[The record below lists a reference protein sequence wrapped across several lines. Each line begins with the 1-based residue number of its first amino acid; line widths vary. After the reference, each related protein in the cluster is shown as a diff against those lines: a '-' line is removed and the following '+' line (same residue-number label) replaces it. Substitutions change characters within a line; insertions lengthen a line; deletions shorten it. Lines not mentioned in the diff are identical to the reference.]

1 MTSLLHSHQN
11 VSTSF
16 NSAEYKS
23 KIANQNINNTN
34 LQNIRRKNINK
45 FIFALLNINSI
56 RNKFDFVIKD
66 ISNNV
71 DFLMISETKTDG
83 SFPKGQFQIKGFS
96 DPFRVDRNTHGGG
109 ILFYAREDIPVKLL
123 SVENLPTECFFI
135 EINLRKRKWLV
146 CCSYNP
152 HRDNIKEHLNT
163 ISANLDLYSSK
174 YEYIIVIGDFNAE
187 VNDKFM
193 SNFCES
199 YNLSSLIKESTCYKN
214 PENHSSIDLILTNSP
229 HRFQCSS
236 VVETGLS
243 DFHKMIVTVMKTTF
257 QRIPAKIR
265 NYRNYRHLDIN
276 IFRESILYE
285 LAKESVTYTDLNKF
299 IEICLKTLKNYAPSK
314 KKVQ

>member
-1 MTSLLHSHQN
+1 
-11 VSTSF
+11 
-16 NSAEYKS
+16 
-23 KIANQNINNTN
+23 
-34 LQNIRRKNINK
+34 
-45 FIFALLNINSI
+45 
-56 RNKFDFVIKD
+56 
-66 ISNNV
+66 
-71 DFLMISETKTDG
+71 MISETKIDG

-152 HRDNIKEHLNT
+152 HRDNIKDHLNN

-174 YEYIIVIGDFNAE
+174 YEYIIVIGDFNEE

-214 PENHSSIDLILTNSP
+214 PENPSRINLILTNSP
-229 HRFQCSS
+229 HSFQCSS

-257 QRIPAKIR
+257 QRRPAKIR
-265 NYRNYRHLDIN
+265 NYRDYRHFDIK
-276 IFRESILYE
+276 IFREPILYE
-285 LAKESVTYTDLNKF
+285 LAKESVSNTDLNKF
-299 IEICLKTLKNYAPSK
+299 IEICLKTLNNYAPSK
-314 KKVQ
+314 KKCNRGNQMPFMNKDLSKAIMDRTRFRNKIFKK